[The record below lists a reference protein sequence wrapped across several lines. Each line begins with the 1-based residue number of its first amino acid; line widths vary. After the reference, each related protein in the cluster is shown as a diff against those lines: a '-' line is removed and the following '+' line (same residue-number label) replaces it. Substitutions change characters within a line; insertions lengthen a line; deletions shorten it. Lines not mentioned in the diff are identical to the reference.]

1 MKLQIDRFDI
11 GEGKSTVR
19 VSITDDQDPSALP
32 KRPSL
37 VTIPTDMEFRGLSLY
52 LYCQKDATQIPVEVG
67 IPDEDVRSDE
77 PRDVPD
83 ESTKAQRAATT
94 AATADAAMSIF
105 GLKRSQDPWLPAF
118 EDCDYDDLFSWDEQL
133 YEAAAKIDR
142 LLWNRHHDYDGDAP
156 LYTNL
161 TACEAEGGN
170 AVVGALYRFGDKESR
185 MKQARSDI
193 FADGPTEQNLETLEK
208 AVEDILGY
216 CFALFVMIGR
226 EKGKTP

>member
-1 MKLQIDRFDI
+1 MKLQIDRVDI
-11 GEGKSTVR
+11 GEGRGSVLVRAVSTHG
-19 VSITDDQDPSALP
+19 TPY
-32 KRPSL
+32 L
-37 VTIPTDMEFRGLSLY
+37 VTIAANTDLREFALFLDGGP
-52 LYCQKDATQIPVEVG
+52 DATQIPVEAG

-170 AVVGALYRFGDKESR
+170 AVVGALYRFGDKEAR

-193 FADGPTEQNLETLEK
+193 FTDGPTEQNLETLEK

-216 CFALFVMIGR
+216 CFSLFVLIGR
-226 EKGKTP
+226 EKGKIL